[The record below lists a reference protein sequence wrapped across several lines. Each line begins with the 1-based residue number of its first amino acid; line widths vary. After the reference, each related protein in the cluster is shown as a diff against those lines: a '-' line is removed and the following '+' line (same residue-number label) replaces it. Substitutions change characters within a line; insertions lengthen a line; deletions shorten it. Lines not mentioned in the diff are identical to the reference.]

1 MVGAAHGMTVIRT
14 PKKKNCLKKN
24 TEIDTETKSRKV
36 GLSMK
41 MQSENRK
48 KWRSKT
54 VKEETTL
61 IGEANDIAL
70 APRRNTENSKQSL

>member
-1 MVGAAHGMTVIRT
+1 MVGAADGMTVIRT
-14 PKKKNCLKKN
+14 PKKKN

-36 GLSMK
+36 GLSLK
-41 MQSENRK
+41 MQYENRK